1 MKLNL
6 FKPLSHRPFALLWS
20 GQTVSRLGD
29 SLFRI
34 ALAWWVLEKTG
45 SATAMATVLVFSSVP
60 MLIFLLIGGVVTD
73 RFPRLRIMVLSDL
86 LSGLVLTI
94 VTLLAF
100 TGRLEVWHIYIAS
113 IIFGFVEAFF
123 SPAYTA
129 TIPEITPKEM
139 LPGANSLTSLSQP
152 LTSVIGPAIGASI
165 IALGGTPTAFGLDA
179 LSFFISAAC
188 VIPILRSHPELNLPP
203 SVSAA
208 GSGLQPAAPDLG
220 LRTVLQDLS
229 EGFKAVIASP
239 WLWITI
245 AIFAVVNVTA
255 FSPLS
260 VSMPFLVKMN
270 LHAGVGTLGLF
281 SSVRAAGF
289 VIGAIW
295 LGSYAKIR
303 RRGPFGYISTVFTG
317 IIVAIFGLTT
327 NIPVLTVVAFLGG
340 MVISVFGLIW
350 TNTVQELVP
359 REMLGRVA
367 SIDALGSY
375 VLLPVGY
382 AIAGWSTN
390 LLGAPPVFVIGGALT
405 IVLALLGLSHPAIRN
420 LD

>member
-1 MKLNL
+1 M
-6 FKPLSHRPFALLWS
+6 
-20 GQTVSRLGD
+20 GD

-45 SATAMATVLVFSSVP
+45 LATAMATVLVFSSVP
-60 MLIFLLIGGVVTD
+60 LLIFLLVGGVVTD

-86 LSGLVLTI
+86 LSGLVLTT

-100 TGRLEVWHIYIAS
+100 FGRLEVWHIYIAS

-165 IALGGTPTAFGLDA
+165 IALVGTPTAFGLDA

-188 VIPILRSHPELNLPP
+188 VIPILRSTPALNLPTT
-203 SVSAA
+203 VSIPGTAA
-208 GSGLQPAAPDLG
+208 QPAPPNLGLKSVFLDLG
-220 LRTVLQDLS
+220 D
-229 EGFKAVIASP
+229 GFKAVIASP

-245 AIFAVVNVTA
+245 ALFAFVNVTA

-260 VSMPFLVKMN
+260 VAMPFLVKTN
-270 LHAGVGTLGLF
+270 LHAGVQTLGLF

-289 VIGAIW
+289 VIGAVW
-295 LGSYAKIR
+295 LGSFTRIR
-303 RRGPFGYISTVFTG
+303 RRGLFGYLSIVLSG
-317 IIVAIFGLTT
+317 MIVATFGLTT
-327 NIPVLTVVAFLGG
+327 FVPILTVVAFLGG
-340 MVISVFGLIW
+340 LLISVFGLIW

-367 SIDALGSY
+367 SIDSLGSY

-382 AIAGWSTN
+382 AIAGWGTS
-390 LLGAPPVFVIGGALT
+390 LLGAPPVFVIGGVLT
-405 IVLALLGLSHPAIRN
+405 IVLALLGLSHPAIRS

>member
-1 MKLNL
+1 LKLNL
-6 FKPLSHRPFALLWS
+6 FKPLAHRPFALLWS

-73 RFPRLRIMVLSDL
+73 RFPRLRIMLLSDL
-86 LSGLVLTI
+86 LSGLVLSV

-113 IIFGFVEAFF
+113 ILFGFVEAFF
-123 SPAYTA
+123 TPAYTA
-129 TIPEITPKEM
+129 TIPEITPKEL

-152 LTSVIGPAIGASI
+152 LTSVIGPALGASI
-165 IALGGTPTAFGLDA
+165 IALGGTPTAFALDS

-188 VIPILRSHPELNLPP
+188 FIPILRFNSLLNQPI
-203 SVSAA
+203 STSAA
-208 GSGLQPAAPDLG
+208 QSGLESGSVNPGLQTVFRDLG
-220 LRTVLQDLS
+220 
-229 EGFKAVIASP
+229 EGFKAVIASN

-245 AIFAVVNVTA
+245 AIFAVINVTA
-255 FSPLS
+255 FSPMA
-260 VSMPFLVKMN
+260 VSMPFLVKTN

-295 LGSYAKIR
+295 LGSFSKIR

-327 NIPVLTVVAFLGG
+327 SIPVLVVIAFLGG
-340 MVISVFGLIW
+340 LVISVFGLIW
-350 TNTVQELVP
+350 TNSLQELVP
-359 REMLGRVA
+359 RELLGRVA

-375 VLLPVGY
+375 VLLPIGY
-382 AIAGWSTN
+382 AIAGWGTN
-390 LLGAPPVFVIGGALT
+390 LVGAPLVFIIGGALT
-405 IVLALLGLSHPAIRN
+405 VLLALLGLSHPAIRN